1 MQAIKSKADAQEVI
15 DRLISSEGFITL
27 WDTSKTIRAVT
38 RIVKTDGFGYYV
50 SYHEDTTGED
60 WTQYHYLAEIVSI
73 IWDNR
78 KFINRS
84 GQLETI

>member
-1 MQAIKSKADAQEVI
+1 MQAIKSKADAQKVVEH
-15 DRLISSEGFITL
+15 LISSDGFITL
-27 WDTSKTIRAVT
+27 WDEPKTIRAISK
-38 RIVKTDGFGYYV
+38 IVKMDGLGYYV

-60 WTQYHYLAEIVSI
+60 WSQYHYLAEIVSL
-73 IWDNR
+73 IWDHR